1 MIYCAA
7 VGPIEV
13 EQSEQLPLML
23 GVPTTA
29 KLIILLDSILFN
41 YISIV
46 AVRLECY

>member
-1 MIYCAA
+1 MIYYVA
-7 VGPIEV
+7 VGPTEV

-23 GVPTTA
+23 GVPTIA

-46 AVRLECY
+46 VVGLEYY